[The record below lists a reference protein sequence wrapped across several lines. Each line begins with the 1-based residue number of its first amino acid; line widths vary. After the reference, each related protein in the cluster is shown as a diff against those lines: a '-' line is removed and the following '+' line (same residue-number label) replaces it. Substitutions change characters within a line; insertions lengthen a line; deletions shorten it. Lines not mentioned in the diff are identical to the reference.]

1 MFLFPKFTVTSSNTF
16 GVSFFRVLVTMGS
29 DGLIKTW
36 SIDKQSKSISLSSTL
51 SGHTNW
57 IWDAAFSA
65 DSSFILT
72 GSSDNTARLWD
83 MSAGEVICI
92 YSGHSKAITAVA
104 INDTIL

>member
-1 MFLFPKFTVTSSNTF
+1 
-16 GVSFFRVLVTMGS
+16 MGA

-36 SIDKQSKSISLSSTL
+36 SIDSESKAVNLISTL
-51 SGHTNW
+51 SGHNNW
-57 IWDAAFSA
+57 LWDAAFSA

-83 MSAGEVICI
+83 MTAGEVICI

-104 INDTIL
+104 MNDSIL